1 MYLNK
6 SFAVL
11 VIATTAII
19 FTGCGARGAYFDKF
33 EQPAD
38 GNASTYIYRP
48 AAFYGGGFRYD
59 AILNDGDGERVIGLI
74 SNGSYLHTQVF
85 ADREVEIKTDTMT
98 EGSITIDTENQ
109 KIYCMKSTVAMSM
122 MGGATIEQ
130 VDMETC
136 KKEIVDTQLHE

>member
-11 VIATTAII
+11 AITAITII
-19 FTGCGARGAYFDKF
+19 FTGCGAKGAYFDKF

-38 GNASTYIYRP
+38 GNASIYVYRP
-48 AAFYGGGFRYD
+48 AMFFGGGMRYN
-59 AILNDGDGERVIGLI
+59 IIISDGGNNIAEGLM
-74 SNGSYLHTQVF
+74 SNGAYIYTQVP
-85 ADREVEIKTDTMT
+85 ANREIEVKTDTMA

-109 KIYCMKSTVAMSM
+109 QIYCMRSTVAMSIM
-122 MGGATIEQ
+122 SGSTIEQ

-136 KKEIVDTQLHE
+136 QKEIVNTQLHE

>member
-11 VIATTAII
+11 TITAITII
-19 FTGCGARGAYFDKF
+19 FTGCGAKGAYFDKF

-38 GNASTYIYRP
+38 GNASIYIYRP
-48 AAFYGGGFRYD
+48 TAFYGGGIRYN
-59 AILNDGDGERVIGLI
+59 AILNDGEEERVIGLI
-74 SNGSYLHTQVF
+74 SNGSYLYTQVF
-85 ADREVEIKTDTMT
+85 ANREIEIKTDTMA

-109 KIYCMKSTVAMSM
+109 KIYCMRSTVAMSIM
-122 MGGATIEQ
+122 TAATIEQ

-136 KKEIVDTQLHE
+136 QKEIINTQLHE